1 MIPRLPKGFTHPMAI
16 GEGSFSSVYRAR
28 QQVLDRWVAIK
39 VLHERDPALR
49 RKLLEEA
56 RTQASLSMPGIP
68 AIYDAFAR
76 GPQVFLVM
84 EWIKGVS
91 LQALLARGVS
101 RPADRAALAAALVAA
116 LAELHRRGFA
126 HRDLKPA
133 NVLVSVSQTVH
144 LVDFGFTK
152 KIGEGAM
159 SMAGVVKGTP
169 AYMAP
174 EIWRGDPG
182 ADLMRADL
190 YSLGRILSEL
200 DPGPPWKGLADPLLA
215 LDPATR
221 PASAA
226 ALWEAWRV
234 PPPAVPGPGFKESLE
249 RLAAE
254 ALSRLLFKAAQQ
266 LLLARRRE
274 ESYWLLAECL
284 QEDPD
289 YAEALKLMEGFPQV
303 AGGRFRNR
311 KAWAVGAS
319 AGVALALALGYFAGR
334 ASERHDRV
342 AAPRSREETRALLLP
357 GRTGRAGAEAGRF
370 RELDGDVPGGEAPGE
385 GTPDGGTR
393 GLKGRWGGAG
403 RLSGLVFLDPAPSCD
418 SVWIDGKSRRASSLS
433 RGIALRPGEHAIA
446 CSGSPRAERFTLL
459 PFQRKTLK
467 LKDGPG

>member
-1 MIPRLPKGFTHPMAI
+1 MAI

-39 VLHERDPALR
+39 VLHEKDPGLR

-68 AIYDAFAR
+68 ALYDAFAR

-91 LQALLARGVS
+91 LQALLARGVP
-101 RPADRAALAAALVAA
+101 RPADRAALATALVAA

-144 LVDFGFTK
+144 LVDFGFAK
-152 KIGEGAM
+152 KIGEGGM

-174 EIWRGDPG
+174 EIWRGDAG

-190 YSLGRILSEL
+190 YALGRVLSEL
-200 DPGPPWKGLADPLLA
+200 DPGPPWKELAAPLLSLEA
-215 LDPATR
+215 SAR

-226 ALWEAWRV
+226 VLWETWRV
-234 PPPAVPGPGFKESLE
+234 PPPAVFAAGFKESLE
-249 RLAAE
+249 RSASE
-254 ALSRLLFKAAQQ
+254 ALSRLLLKAAQQ

-274 ESYWLLAECL
+274 EAYWLLAECL
-284 QEDPD
+284 QEDPE

-311 KAWAVGAS
+311 KAWALGVA
-319 AGVALALALGYFAGR
+319 AGVAAALAMGYFAGR

-342 AAPRSREETRALLLP
+342 AAPRPRGETRALLLP
-357 GRTGRAGAEAGRF
+357 GRSARSAEEAGRF
-370 RELDGDVPGGEAPGE
+370 RDLAGE
-385 GTPDGGTR
+385 TPF
-393 GLKGRWGGAG
+393 GGAG
-403 RLSGLVFLDPAPSCD
+403 RLSGWVFLDPALPCD
-418 SVWIDGKSRRASSLS
+418 SVRIDGRLRPARSLS
-433 RGIALRPGEHAIA
+433 QGLALRPGEHAIA
-446 CSGSPRAERFTLL
+446 CAASPRAERFDLL
-459 PFQRKTLK
+459 PFQRKILK
-467 LKDGPG
+467 LKGGAG

>member
-39 VLHERDPALR
+39 VLHEKDPGLR

-76 GPQVFLVM
+76 GSQVFLVM

-91 LQALLARGVS
+91 LQALLARGVP
-101 RPADRAALAAALVAA
+101 RPADRAALAASLVAA

-144 LVDFGFTK
+144 LVDFGFAK
-152 KIGEGAM
+152 KIGDGAM

-174 EIWRGDPG
+174 EIWRGDPD

-190 YSLGRILSEL
+190 YSLGRVLSEL
-200 DPGPPWKGLADPLLA
+200 DPGPPWKELADPLLA
-215 LDPATR
+215 LQPGTR

-226 ALWEAWRV
+226 ALWETWRV
-234 PPPAVPGPGFKESLE
+234 PPPPAAGPGFKESLE
-249 RLAAE
+249 KLAGE
-254 ALSRLLFKAAQQ
+254 ALSRLLLKAARQ

-274 ESYWLLAECL
+274 EAYWLLAECL

-289 YAEALKLMEGFPQV
+289 YAEALKLMEGFPQA

-311 KAWAVGAS
+311 KAWALAGA
-319 AGVALALALGYFAGR
+319 AGVAAALALGYFAGR
-334 ASERHDRV
+334 VSERHDRV
-342 AAPRSREETRALLLP
+342 ALPRPPEETRALLLP
-357 GRTGRAGAEAGRF
+357 GRTARGGAEAGRF
-370 RELDGDVPGGEAPGE
+370 RELAEEASGDENSGGGNPGS
-385 GTPDGGTR
+385 
-393 GLKGRWGGAG
+393 GAG
-403 RLSGLVFLDPAPSCD
+403 RLSGLVFLDPAPPCD
-418 SVWIDGKSRRASSLS
+418 NIRVDGKLRSARSLS
-433 RGIALRPGEHAIA
+433 QGLALRPGEHAIA
-446 CSGSPRAERFTLL
+446 CAASARAERFTLL
-459 PFQRKTLK
+459 PFQRKVLK
-467 LKDGPG
+467 LKAGPG

>member
-39 VLHERDPALR
+39 VLHERNPDLR

-68 AIYDAFAR
+68 ALYDAFAR

-91 LQALLARGVS
+91 LQALLARGIA
-101 RPADRAALAAALVAA
+101 RPADRAALASDLVAA

-144 LVDFGFTK
+144 LVDFGFAK

-174 EIWRGDPG
+174 EIWRGDVG

-200 DPGPPWKGLADPLLA
+200 DPGPPWKELAASLLS
-215 LDPATR
+215 LDPAAR
-221 PASAA
+221 PVSAA
-226 ALWEAWRV
+226 ALWEAWQTLAA
-234 PPPAVPGPGFKESLE
+234 AVPGPGFRESLE
-249 RLAAE
+249 RLASE
-254 ALSRLLFKAAQQ
+254 ALSRLLYKAAQQ

-274 ESYWLLAECL
+274 EAYWLLAECL

-289 YAEALKLMEGFPQV
+289 YAEALRLMEAFPQV
-303 AGGRFRNR
+303 PAGRFRNR
-311 KAWAVGAS
+311 KAWA
-319 AGVALALALGYFAGR
+319 AGVAAGIATALTLGYFAGR
-334 ASERHDRV
+334 ESERRDRV
-342 AAPRSREETRALLLP
+342 AAPSAREETRALLLP
-357 GRTGRAGAEAGRF
+357 GRPGNSGGDAGRF
-370 RELDGDVPGGEAPGE
+370 RELA
-385 GTPDGGTR
+385 GGT
-393 GLKGRWGGAG
+393 G
-403 RLSGLVFLDPAPSCD
+403 RLSGLVFLDPERPCD
-418 SVWIDGKSRRASSLS
+418 SVRIDGKLRPAPAGSQGL
-433 RGIALRPGEHAIA
+433 ALRPGEHSIA
-446 CSGSPRAERFTLL
+446 CAASPRAEKFTLL
-459 PFQRKTLK
+459 PFQRKIMRLK
-467 LKDGPG
+467 VDRG

>member
-1 MIPRLPKGFTHPMAI
+1 MIPRLPKGFTHPVVI

-39 VLHERDPALR
+39 VLHEKDPDLR

-84 EWIKGVS
+84 EWIKGVP
-91 LQALLARGVS
+91 LQALLARGLP
-101 RPADRAALAAALVAA
+101 RPGDRAALATALVAA

-133 NVLVSVSQTVH
+133 NILVSVSQSVF
-144 LVDFGFTK
+144 LVDFGFAK

-159 SMAGVVKGTP
+159 SIAGVVKGTP

-174 EIWRGDPG
+174 EIWRGDTG

-200 DPGPPWKGLADPLLA
+200 DPGPPWTDLALPLLA
-215 LDPATR
+215 MEPAGR

-226 ALWEAWRV
+226 AFWEAWGSL
-234 PPPAVPGPGFKESLE
+234 PPAVPGAGFKEALE
-249 RLAAE
+249 RSASE
-254 ALSRLLFKAAQQ
+254 SLSRLLLKAARQ

-274 ESYWLLAECL
+274 EAYWLLAECL

-289 YAEALKLMEGFPQV
+289 YPEALKLMEGFPQV
-303 AGGRFRNR
+303 PRGRFRNR
-311 KAWAVGAS
+311 KAWAAGAAGAAVG
-319 AGVALALALGYFAGR
+319 ALALGYFAGR
-334 ASERHDRV
+334 ELERRDRV
-342 AAPRSREETRALLLP
+342 FPGAPRGETRALLLP
-357 GRTGRAGAEAGRF
+357 ARPGRAAADGVRF
-370 RELDGDVPGGEAPGE
+370 RESGE
-385 GTPDGGTR
+385 D
-393 GLKGRWGGAG
+393 AG
-403 RLSGLVFLDPAPSCD
+403 RLAGLVFLDPPAPCD
-418 SVWIDGKSRRASSLS
+418 SLRVDGKLRPAPGPAQGL
-433 RGIALRPGEHAIA
+433 ALRPGEHAIA
-446 CSGSPRAERFTLL
+446 CASSPRGERFSLL
-459 PFQRKTLK
+459 PFQRKILRLK
-467 LKDGPG
+467 AGPG